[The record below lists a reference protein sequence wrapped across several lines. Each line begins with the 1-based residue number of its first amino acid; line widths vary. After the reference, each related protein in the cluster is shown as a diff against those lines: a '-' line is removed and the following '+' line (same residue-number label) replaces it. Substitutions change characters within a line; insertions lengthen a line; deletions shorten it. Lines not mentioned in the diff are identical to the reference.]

1 MSSPAREGARGP
13 ALGRV
18 AEEQAAA
25 ALAAEGWEILG
36 LRQRTP
42 AGEIDLIAERGGL
55 LAFVEVKRRSSL
67 IAAAQALG
75 PRQRRR
81 ILAAAADWLA
91 RNPARGRAGIRFDV
105 MIVDA
110 AGRLRRIAD
119 AFREEE

>member
-1 MSSPAREGARGP
+1 
-13 ALGRV
+13 
-18 AEEQAAA
+18 
-25 ALAAEGWEILG
+25 
-36 LRQRTP
+36 
-42 AGEIDLIAERGGL
+42 
-55 LAFVEVKRRSSL
+55 KRRSSL

-110 AGRLRRIAD
+110 AGRLRRITD